1 MLKDII
7 VLCLVHQT
15 LAIFDVLSLTHLL
28 HIIHEN
34 VLL

>member
-1 MLKDII
+1 MFKDI
-7 VLCLVHQT
+7 VLWLLHQT

-28 HIIHEN
+28 HIIHKN